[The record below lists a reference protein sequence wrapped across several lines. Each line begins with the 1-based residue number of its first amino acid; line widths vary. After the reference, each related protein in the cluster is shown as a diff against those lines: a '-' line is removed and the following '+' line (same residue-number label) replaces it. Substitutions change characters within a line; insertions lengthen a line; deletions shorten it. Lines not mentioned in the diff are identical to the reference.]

1 MKTRRGKH
9 LTYEERLSIERW
21 YNRDKLT
28 KVAIALL
35 LDRTEKTIRNE
46 IKRGMTKNLTS
57 ELKEIYVYSADI
69 SQKRYEFYLQGK
81 GGELKIGNDYK
92 LKTYIEKSIIVDKK
106 SPEVIA
112 YEIKSLEFTT
122 ELSARTIRNYIYKG
136 SILDISTKQSIYNK
150 KKKQKN
156 PKKTV
161 CSKVPPEKS
170 IEYRP
175 QEANTRDIYG
185 HWEGDLVI
193 GKKQRS
199 SVLLTF
205 TERKTREEI
214 IIKLP
219 NKESENVSKALDML
233 ENKYK
238 NKFYTKFKSITFDN
252 GVEFRNWQSLEKS
265 YKSNNKRTIIYYAHP
280 YRSGERGS
288 NENNNKLIRRFL
300 PKGTNFDNISN
311 EYIEYIQE
319 WINNYPRLIFNYKT
333 AKMMSEKNFC

>member
-1 MKTRRGKH
+1 M
-9 LTYEERLSIERW
+9 
-21 YNRDKLT
+21 
-28 KVAIALL
+28 
-35 LDRTEKTIRNE
+35 
-46 IKRGMTKNLTS
+46 
-57 ELKEIYVYSADI
+57 DI
-69 SQKRYEFYLQGK
+69 SR
-81 GGELKIGNDYK
+81 
-92 LKTYIEKSIIVDKK
+92 
-106 SPEVIA
+106 
-112 YEIKSLEFTT
+112 
-122 ELSARTIRNYIYKG
+122 
-136 SILDISTKQSIYNK
+136 KQSIYHK

-156 PKKTV
+156 PQKTV

-175 QEANTRDIYG
+175 QVANTREIYG

-219 NKESENVSKALDML
+219 NKESENVAKALDML
-233 ENKYK
+233 EKKYK

-265 YKSNNKRTIIYYAHP
+265 CKSNNKRTIIYYAHP

-311 EYIEYIQE
+311 EYIDYIQE
-319 WINNYPRLIFNYKT
+319 WINNYPRMIFGYKT